1 MAKEHKEAL
10 RLIDKVL
17 LTDPRLEHGQ
27 RDQLLKA
34 RRELVKLAT
43 HGKLDRRN
51 VFRVVEVIATV
62 LLEIAAQ

>member
-1 MAKEHKEAL
+1 MAKELKEAL

-17 LTDPRLEHGQ
+17 TDPRVERGQ

-43 HGKLDRRN
+43 RGKLDRRN
-51 VFRVVEVIATV
+51 VFRVVEMVATA
-62 LLEIAAQ
+62 LLDIAAQ